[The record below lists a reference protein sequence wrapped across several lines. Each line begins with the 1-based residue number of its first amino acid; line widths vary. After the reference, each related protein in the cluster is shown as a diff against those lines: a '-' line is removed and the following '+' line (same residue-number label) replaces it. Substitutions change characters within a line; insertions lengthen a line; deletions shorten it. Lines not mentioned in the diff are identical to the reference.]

1 MVTAVAVLLP
11 PPSSSNHNNGDNAC
25 LVATTSLQI
34 LLLLPKLYTIP
45 IIVVVCRMYET
56 DTSISIVTIS
66 AT

>member
-1 MVTAVAVLLP
+1 MTAVAVLLP
-11 PPSSSNHNNGDNAC
+11 PPSSSNHDNGDNAC

-45 IIVVVCRMYET
+45 IIVIVCRMYET
-56 DTSISIVTIS
+56 ITSISIIVIT